1 MGVKAST
8 QVIVYYSLRSSKPTK
23 PATHPPLSTW
33 STTEPPYTAG
43 STKSLYFV
51 YCVIF
56 CDDTFQY
63 SGVSLSSSYEAAK
76 DAYRKAIDVE
86 DRIKTNREGKD
97 LSNA

>member
-1 MGVKAST
+1 MGVKASA
-8 QVIVYYSLRSSKPTK
+8 QVTVYYSLQSSKPTK
-23 PATHPPLSTW
+23 PTTHPPLSTW

-51 YCVIF
+51 DCVIF
-56 CDDTFQY
+56 CDDIFQY

-76 DAYRKAIDVE
+76 DAYRRAIDAE
-86 DRIKTNREGKD
+86 DRIETNREGKD

>member
-8 QVIVYYSLRSSKPTK
+8 QVTVYYSLQSSKPTK
-23 PATHPPLSTW
+23 PTTHPPLSTW

-51 YCVIF
+51 DYVIF

-76 DAYRKAIDVE
+76 DAYSKAINVK
-86 DRIKTNREGKD
+86 DRNEMNREGKD

>member
-1 MGVKAST
+1 MGVKASA
-8 QVIVYYSLRSSKPTK
+8 QVTVYYSLQSSKPTK
-23 PATHPPLSTW
+23 PTTHPTLSTW

-51 YCVIF
+51 DYVIF

-76 DAYRKAIDVE
+76 DTYRKAIDME
-86 DRIKTNREGKD
+86 DRIETNREGKD